1 MDDSLPGSALIIGV
15 EDGFGLVAIKGKK
28 PIKSRFLDKSPLRH
42 QKFQGRR
49 HFGIG
54 QDFILGEKILNPIK
68 W

>member
-1 MDDSLPGSALIIGV
+1 MYKSQALAA
-15 EDGFGLVAIKGKK
+15 EANKIKG
-28 PIKSRFLDKSPLRH
+28 SGQVTASPP
-42 QKFQGRR
+42 KIMGRG